1 MADAV
6 GTFSRLG
13 YASSSSGNATTEF
26 EFLPGSSLGLAEN
39 FIDAQGMSG
48 TRSHHSERVR
58 RGTRQ
63 VSGSLQFAPSA
74 VELATLI
81 GLATGNS
88 NGTLAETVPAHTW
101 HIWRDGVLYKYTD
114 CKVDTATFSVSE
126 GGPLQLTLQLVGVDE
141 TLPGGN
147 FPSLTVDLT
156 TGPFVMAD
164 AGNCSVGGTGYRF
177 SAFELTIANKLEPK
191 YRNSN
196 TITSLNATDREVTVS
211 LPFNLGD
218 GASLY
223 GASVAGVAV
232 SLTLTNGATS
242 IQFEMPAVQTPR
254 QPLPFA
260 QRGVLDL
267 PWQGV
272 ARKSGTT
279 AELTITL
286 DSSP

>member
-13 YASSSSGNATTEF
+13 YASSSSGNATVEL

-48 TRSHHSERVR
+48 TRAHHSERIR

-63 VSGSLQFAPSA
+63 VNGSLQFAPSA

-81 GLATGNS
+81 GLVTGNA

-101 HIWRDGVLYKYTD
+101 HVWRDGTLYKYTD
-114 CKVDTATFSVSE
+114 CKVDSATFSVSE
-126 GGPLQLTLQLVGVDE
+126 GGPLTLTLNLIGVDE
-141 TLPGGN
+141 TAPGGN

-177 SAFELTIANKLEPK
+177 SAFELTINNFLEPK

-196 TITSLNATDREVTVS
+196 TLTSLNATDREVSVS
-211 LPFNLGD
+211 LPFDLGA
-218 GASLY
+218 GSAVY
-223 GASVAGVAV
+223 GTAVAGVAV
-232 SLTLTNGATS
+232 DLTLTNGNTS
-242 IQFEMPAVQTPR
+242 IQFTMPAVQTPK

-267 PWQGV
+267 PWQGM